1 MATSP
6 LSALATLKPARLF
19 RITPESALLWLAAA
33 MPFAFSSWM
42 VMVNNFTHEQA
53 HFTGFEIGLLHSVRE
68 IPGFMA
74 FALAYVLLFIKEQRL
89 AYLALMVLAVGS
101 AVTGHFTGIWG
112 LLLITLVAS
121 IGFHFQEPVLNS
133 LALQWLS
140 KERAP
145 LVLGQMA
152 AVRAGVGLL
161 AMAMVALCWRV
172 LGLPYAAIYWIG
184 GGLTALIVAYVWWR
198 YPLFPPKVPQHQ
210 QIILRKRYWLFYAL
224 EFCSGARR
232 QIFTVFAGWMLVERY
247 GLQVHNMAWVMIATG
262 VMSMV
267 MAPIAGRV
275 IARYGERPV
284 LMFEYLGLF
293 AIFVSYAF
301 VPNQSV
307 AIGLYMVDH
316 LFFALAIGIKT
327 YFQKIA
333 DPADIAGSA
342 GMAFTINHIAAV
354 FLPVGLG
361 LLWLHSQAA
370 VFLVG
375 AGFAVLSLAFA
386 LMIPRRP
393 EPGFE
398 TRFAGAG

>member
-1 MATSP
+1 
-6 LSALATLKPARLF
+6 
-19 RITPESALLWLAAA
+19 
-33 MPFAFSSWM
+33 
-42 VMVNNFTHEQA
+42 MVNNFTHEQA
-53 HFTGFEIGLLHSVRE
+53 HFTGFDIGLLHSVRE

-89 AYLALMVLAVGS
+89 AYVALMILAVGS
-101 AVTGHFTGIWG
+101 AITGHFTSLWG
-112 LLLITLVAS
+112 LLIVTMISS
-121 IGFHFQEPVLNS
+121 IGFHFQEPILNS

-145 LVLGQMA
+145 IVLGQMT

-161 AMAMVALCWRV
+161 AMGMVALCWRY

-184 GGLTALIVAYVWWR
+184 GIVTAAMVAYVWWR
-198 YPLFPPKVPQHQ
+198 YPAFPQKVAQHQ

-232 QIFTVFAGWMLVERY
+232 QIFTVFAAWMLVERY
-247 GLQVHNMAWVMIATG
+247 GLQVHSMVSIMIATG
-262 VMSMV
+262 VLSMI
-267 MAPIAGRV
+267 MAPVAGKI

-284 LMFEYLGLF
+284 LIFEYLGLIL
-293 AIFVSYAF
+293 IFVSYAF

-354 FLPVGLG
+354 FLPIGLG
-361 LLWLHSQAA
+361 LVWLSSQAA

-375 AGFAVLSLAFA
+375 AAFAVLSLVFA
-386 LMIPRRP
+386 LMIPRLP
-393 EPGFE
+393 APGAE
-398 TRFAGAG
+398 TRFAAVRAPEAAN